1 MYENNMS
8 PRSVHMTMPYPG
20 TTTMDN
26 RHLCPGAGVARHQK
40 DTASP
45 KTRLS
50 VLYVDDEPTFLDLC
64 KIYLERSG
72 DICMTG
78 VSSPYEALELLDG
91 SCFDVIV
98 SDYQMPDLDGI
109 GFLKHLQKINCTIP
123 FILFTGRGREEVVIQ
138 AINNG
143 ATFYLQ
149 KGGDPKSQFAEL
161 THKIKEAARRRQAE
175 KALQESENRYR
186 TVFENTG
193 TAIVI
198 IDEDMTIC
206 LSNAEFARLT
216 GFETGEIDGRKC
228 WTEFIADEDARQ
240 VISNHHLLTVHKEQA
255 LRRLECRLVT
265 KNRQV
270 RDILITVDII
280 PDTQQS
286 VASLID
292 ITDLKQAEEEL
303 KRKTKEIAAAYKRLA
318 EAEEILRHKV
328 AERSPACRPPRN
340 NRPTVSNGT

>member
-1 MYENNMS
+1 
-8 PRSVHMTMPYPG
+8 MPYPG

-45 KTRLS
+45 KIRLS

-78 VSSPYEALELLDG
+78 VSSPYEALELLEG

-216 GFETGEIDGRKC
+216 GYETGEIDGRKC
-228 WTEFIADEDARQ
+228 WTEFIANEDVRQ
-240 VISNHHLLTVHKEQA
+240 VLSNHQLLTVHKEQV

-265 KNRQV
+265 KNKQV

-318 EAEEILRHKV
+318 EAEEILHNKV
-328 AERSPACRPPRN
+328 TKKSPACGPTRN
-340 NRPTVSNGT
+340 NRPTVSDGT

>member
-8 PRSVHMTMPYPG
+8 PRSVNMTMPYPG

-26 RHLCPGAGVARHQK
+26 RHLCPGAGIARHQK
-40 DTASP
+40 DTACP

-78 VSSPYEALELLDG
+78 VSSPYEALELLE
-91 SCFDVIV
+91 SSYFDVIV

-216 GFETGEIDGRKC
+216 GYENGEIDGRKC
-228 WTEFIADEDARQ
+228 WTEFIADEDVRQ
-240 VISNHHLLTVHKEQA
+240 VLSNHQLLTVHKEQA

-265 KNRQV
+265 KNKQV

-280 PDTQQS
+280 PDAQQS

-318 EAEEILRHKV
+318 EAEEILRHRVTKK
-328 AERSPACRPPRN
+328 SPACGPTRN
-340 NRPTVSNGT
+340 NRPSVLDGT

>member
-1 MYENNMS
+1 MQDSLLYS
-8 PRSVHMTMPYPG
+8 DARI
-20 TTTMDN
+20 
-26 RHLCPGAGVARHQK
+26 AGHQK
-40 DTASP
+40 NTP
-45 KTRLS
+45 RQKKKLS
-50 VLYVDDEPTFLDLC
+50 VLYVDDEPAFLDLC
-64 KIYLERSG
+64 KIYLEREG
-72 DICMTG
+72 EIFMTG
-78 VSSPYEALELLDG
+78 ASSAYEALELIEASG
-91 SCFDVIV
+91 FDVIV

-109 GFLKHLQKINCTIP
+109 GFLKHLQTIQCTIP

-175 KALQESENRYR
+175 KALKESESRYR

-198 IDEDMTIC
+198 IKEDATIC

-216 GFETGEIDGRKC
+216 GYEKGEIDGRKR
-228 WTEFIADEDARQ
+228 WTEFIADEDIRQ
-240 VISNHHLLTVHKEQA
+240 VLANPQLLRGDGERA
-255 LRRLECRLVT
+255 FSRLECRLIT
-265 KNRQV
+265 KNREA

-286 VASLID
+286 VASFID
-292 ITDLKQAEEEL
+292 ITERKQAEEEL
-303 KRKTKEIAAAYKRLA
+303 KKKNEEIAAAYGRLA
-318 EAEEILRHKV
+318 EAEGILRQKV
-328 AERSPACRPPRN
+328 VEKPPTCGLPHNTQPAASDR
-340 NRPTVSNGT
+340 T